1 MVESMDLLVRGARE
15 LGIHLSTQQIDQFQ
29 RYYQEL
35 VSWNQRMNLTAI
47 VDYQEAQI
55 KHFLDSLT
63 PSLVLSEDIKSEGR
77 VVDVGAGGGF
87 PGVPL
92 KLAFPGMRLALIES
106 VGKKTSFLIH
116 LVETLGLEDVDVYTG
131 RSEDLGVQSD
141 TRESFDLVVSRGVAR
156 MRVLMEY
163 TLPFC
168 RVGGTVVTLKKG
180 DIKAEIEAAQHA
192 IDVLGGRLGETRD
205 VDLEG
210 LRDDRLVVVVEKI
223 KPTPSKFPRR
233 PGLPAKHPL

>member
-1 MVESMDLLVRGARE
+1 MELLALGARE
-15 LGIHLSTQQIDQFQ
+15 LGINLSARQIALFQ

-47 VDYQEAQI
+47 VDYREAQI

-63 PSLVLSEDIKSEGR
+63 PSLVLSEDMKARGHI
-77 VVDVGAGGGF
+77 VDIGSGGGF

-92 KLAFPGMRLALIES
+92 KLVFPSMRLTLLDS
-106 VGKKTSFLIH
+106 VAKKTSFLTH
-116 LVETLGLEDVDVYTG
+116 LVKTLGLVDVEVYTG
-131 RSEDLGVQSD
+131 RSEDLALRSGV
-141 TRESFDLVVSRGVAR
+141 RESFDLAVSRGVAS

-168 RVGGTVVTLKKG
+168 RVGGIVVTLKKG
-180 DIKAEIEAAQHA
+180 DISSEIEAAQHA
-192 IDVLGGRLGETRD
+192 MHVLGGRLGEIRD

-210 LRDDRLVVVVEKI
+210 LRDSRAVVVVEKI

-233 PGLPAKHPL
+233 PGLSAKHPL

>member
-1 MVESMDLLVRGARE
+1 MELLVRGARE
-15 LGIHLSTQQIDQFQ
+15 LGIHLSAPQIDQFQ

-47 VDYQEAQI
+47 VDYQESQT

-63 PSLVLSEDIKSEGR
+63 PSLVLSEDIKAKGR

-92 KLAFPGMRLALIES
+92 KLAFPGMRLALIDS
-106 VGKKTSFLIH
+106 VGKKTSFLTH
-116 LVETLGLEDVDVYTG
+116 LVETLGLADVDVYTG
-131 RSEDLGVQSD
+131 RSEDLAVQSAI
-141 TRESFDLVVSRGVAR
+141 RESFDVAVSRGVAG

-168 RVGGTVVTLKKG
+168 RVGGIVVTLKKG
-180 DIKAEIEAAQHA
+180 DISAEIAAAEHA
-192 IDVLGGRLGETRD
+192 MDVLGGRLRETRD

-210 LRDDRLVVVVEKI
+210 LRDGRSVVVVEKI
-223 KPTPSKFPRR
+223 KPTPAKFPRR
-233 PGLPAKHPL
+233 PGFSAKHPL

>member
-1 MVESMDLLVRGARE
+1 M
-15 LGIHLSTQQIDQFQ
+15 
-29 RYYQEL
+29 
-35 VSWNQRMNLTAI
+35 
-47 VDYQEAQI
+47 
-55 KHFLDSLT
+55 
-63 PSLVLSEDIKSEGR
+63 
-77 VVDVGAGGGF
+77 
-87 PGVPL
+87 PL

-180 DIKAEIEAAQHA
+180 I
-192 IDVLGGRLGETRD
+192 
-205 VDLEG
+205 
-210 LRDDRLVVVVEKI
+210 
-223 KPTPSKFPRR
+223 SKQR
-233 PGLPAKHPL
+233 

>member
-1 MVESMDLLVRGARE
+1 MDLLVRGARE
-15 LGIHLSTQQIDQFQ
+15 LGIHLSTPQIDQFQ

-116 LVETLGLEDVDVYTG
+116 LVETLGLEDVDLYTG
-131 RSEDLGVQSD
+131 RSEDLGVQSY
-141 TRESFDLVVSRGVAR
+141 TRESFDLVVSRGVGR

-192 IDVLGGRLGETRD
+192 IDVFGGRLGETRD